1 MSESQ
6 ELDRVDQLRQLRDEL
21 KLKMHLAKA
30 EAKDEWEKAEAK
42 WEKLRA
48 EFPKID
54 ESADD
59 LIDSLSEG
67 TKRLANEIRQAYR
80 RIRDTE

>member
-1 MSESQ
+1 MSDSQ

-21 KLKMHLAKA
+21 RLKMHLAKA
-30 EAKDEWEKAEAK
+30 EAKDEWDKAEVK
-42 WEKLRA
+42 WGKLRS
-48 EFPKID
+48 ELPKID

-67 TKRLANEIRQAYR
+67 TKRLAQEIRQAYR
-80 RIRDTE
+80 RIRDAG